1 MIEEALGQ
9 LPTTLLASS
18 LYAMAAVGLTMNY
31 SVTRLADFAI
41 GEYITIGCYV
51 AALLTLSRVDPVTSM
66 LLAGAAGALIALSV
80 DELAYKRLEKRG
92 ATLLQV
98 FIASVGAS
106 FTIRYLFSIYAD
118 FEDLLFLTSGFS
130 SQPVVFLGTRPLTN
144 LHVLALA
151 TLAVTVAGLTYLIL
165 RTKVGKAMRA
175 IASNRDLAM
184 VSGIP
189 VWRIRSITRLLTGF
203 LAGVSGA
210 LWAYYTSINP
220 ESGWRMLL
228 WVFSAAIIGNFTSFP
243 LTLLGGFVIGA
254 AENLGMWALNRAVG
268 LETAY
273 KPLIPYFAIAGVLLY
288 RNRYRFARLVEP

>member
-9 LPTTLLASS
+9 LPTSLLASA

-41 GEYITIGCYV
+41 GEYITFGCYV
-51 AALLTLSRVDPVTSM
+51 AALLTLSQLDPVTSM
-66 LLAGAAGALIALSV
+66 VLAGATGALIALSV
-80 DELAYKRLEKRG
+80 DELAYKRLERRG

-118 FEDLLFLTSGFS
+118 IEDLLFLTSGFS

-144 LHVLALA
+144 LHVLALI
-151 TLAVTVAGLTYLIL
+151 TLTVTVVGLTYLIL

-210 LWAYYTSINP
+210 LWA
-220 ESGWRMLL
+220 
-228 WVFSAAIIGNFTSFP
+228 
-243 LTLLGGFVIGA
+243 
-254 AENLGMWALNRAVG
+254 
-268 LETAY
+268 
-273 KPLIPYFAIAGVLLY
+273 
-288 RNRYRFARLVEP
+288 